1 MLRLLQRCSPDALL
15 LTRFTKKGLQARSAT
30 AAYTHRPTLTDL
42 HELPSL
48 LSEIVCVLGV

>member
-1 MLRLLQRCSPDALL
+1 LLRLLQRCSPDALL